1 MKLFSSLTLATAV
14 LLLVPIAFAD
24 DRQNDKHEHGRDHKH
39 ETAVQPDIKIQSSEV
54 ASGIYMMMGQGGN
67 ITVSI
72 GEDGTFL
79 VDDQYAPMS
88 GKISAA
94 IKKAGG
100 DTPKFLLNT
109 HWHGDHTGGNN
120 AFGEQGTIIVA
131 HENVRKRLTSD
142 QFVKAFNMKSG
153 PQPKAALPVI
163 TFTDGID
170 FHWNGNTVEA
180 RHVKNAHTDSD
191 SYVHFKESN
200 VVSTGDLYFAGFY
213 PFIDPDSKGSVA
225 GIIAGVNEILDFIDN
240 DTKVIPG
247 HGPLSNKQELTAYRD
262 MLQSVY
268 DRVKALKEEGKSLD
282 EIIAAKP
289 TKDFDPQWGN
299 GMFTADKWISI
310 IAPTI

>member
-1 MKLFSSLTLATAV
+1 MKLLSSLTIATAI
-14 LLLVPIAFAD
+14 LAFAPLSFAGD
-24 DRQNDKHEHGRDHKH
+24 HGHEHSHDNSSAAAKP
-39 ETAVQPDIKIQSSEV
+39 EVKITSNEV

-88 GKISAA
+88 EKISAA
-94 IKKAGG
+94 IKNAGG
-100 DTPKFLLNT
+100 DTPRFLLNT
-109 HWHGDHTGGNN
+109 HWHGDHTGGNK

-163 TFTDGID
+163 TFTDGIN
-170 FHWNGNTVEA
+170 FHWNNNTVEA
-180 RHVKNAHTDSD
+180 HHVANAHTDSD
-191 SYVHFKESN
+191 SYVYFKESN

-213 PFIDPDSKGSVA
+213 PFIDPDSKGSLA
-225 GIIAGVNEILDFIDN
+225 GMIAGVTEILAFIN
-240 DTKVIPG
+240 NETKVIPG
-247 HGPLSNKQELTAYRD
+247 HGPLSNKNELTAYRD
-262 MLQSVY
+262 MLQNVY
-268 DRVKALKEEGKSLD
+268 DRIKALKEDGKSLD

-289 TKDFDPQWGN
+289 TEDFDDQWADGI
-299 GMFTADKWISI
+299 FTADKWISI
-310 IAPTI
+310 IYPTI